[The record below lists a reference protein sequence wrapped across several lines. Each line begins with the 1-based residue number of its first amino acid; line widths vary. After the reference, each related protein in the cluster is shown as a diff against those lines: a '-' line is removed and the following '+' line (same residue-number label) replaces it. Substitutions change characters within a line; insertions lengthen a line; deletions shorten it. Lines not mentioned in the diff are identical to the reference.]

1 MTCAVRSARIP
12 RASRAHP
19 ARIPRALTQ
28 PEFGSRNEKSR
39 INEVKFSDSRQGRRM
54 GFSFRTGVSEILNF
68 YRFGEKTVKGER
80 VIFRLFYAVRT
91 RIVVLSRVGYT
102 SLLIVWTPGRS
113 CWSLIALMEAS
124 FEILKWLRV
133 CSGQKKAFSIVV

>member
-12 RASRAHP
+12 RASRARLP
-19 ARIPRALTQ
+19 SLSLDRETRRVEST
-28 PEFGSRNEKSR
+28 R
-39 INEVKFSDSRQGRRM
+39 VKFSDSRQGRRM

-102 SLLIVWTPGRS
+102 SLLLSERLEEAVGR
-113 CWSLIALMEAS
+113 
-124 FEILKWLRV
+124 
-133 CSGQKKAFSIVV
+133 